1 MNETT
6 EDAEIYW
13 PNSFDKCNQR
23 FYSSNTI
30 GTELVTD
37 VSYGEKYGLMF
48 YLMGEKG
55 H

>member
-6 EDAEIYW
+6 EDAEIHW
-13 PNSFDKCNQR
+13 HNSFDKSSQR

-48 YLMGEKG
+48 WRT
-55 H
+55 